1 MVSEA
6 KTVKTKKNNLED
18 SRERVLAAAES
29 LFNEF
34 GYATVTVQDIARKL
48 GIKAASLYYH
58 APGGKEELFV
68 MVIERALHRHR
79 EGIREALETSAENLR
94 RQFHGIVTWFLSQGP
109 LGFLRL
115 MMSDLPGLAPENAN
129 RLRRLSDESLI
140 QPILALL
147 DQAVA
152 RGEIQ
157 PPAQPHLLASS
168 LLSMVDGIWY
178 ASTVQLPDKGPEAL
192 IDGYVSMLVDGLAP
206 R

>member
-1 MVSEA
+1 MVSES
-6 KTVKTKKNNLED
+6 KTVKTRRNTLED

-68 MVIERALHRHR
+68 MVIERALNRHR
-79 EGIREALETSAENLR
+79 QGIKDALLAAPENLR
-94 RQFHGIVTWFLSQGP
+94 QQFHGMVTWFLSQGP

-115 MMSDLPGLAPENAN
+115 MMSDLPGLAPENAD
-129 RLRRLSDESLI
+129 RLRKLCDQSLI
-140 QPILALL
+140 QPILAVIE
-147 DQAVA
+147 AA
-152 RGEIQ
+152 SGRNEIKAPSQ
-157 PPAQPHLLASS
+157 PELLASS

-178 ASTVQLPDKGPEAL
+178 ATTVQTPERSPETL
-192 IDGYVSMLVDGLAP
+192 IDGYIALLIDGLAP

>member
-1 MVSEA
+1 MVSKA
-6 KTVKTKKNNLED
+6 KTGKNKKGSAED
-18 SRERVLAAAES
+18 ARERVLAAAES

-34 GYATVTVQDIARKL
+34 GYTAVTVQHIAKKL

-68 MVIERALHRHR
+68 MVIERALNRHHQ
-79 EGIREALETSAENLR
+79 GIENALQEADENLR
-94 RQFHGIVTWFLSQGP
+94 HQFRGIIAWFLSQGP

-115 MMSDLPGLAPENAN
+115 LMSDLAGLAPENGE
-129 RLRRLSDESLI
+129 RLRRMADESLI
-140 QPILALL
+140 QPILNAVNG
-147 DQAVA
+147 AVA

-157 PPAQPHLLASS
+157 APEQPQLLASS

-178 ASTVQLPDKGPEAL
+178 ASTVQTPDMSKDAL
-192 IDGYVSMLVDGLAP
+192 IDGYVNVLIDGLAP

>member
-1 MVSEA
+1 MVS
-6 KTVKTKKNNLED
+6 KTKTRKGRKSAED

-34 GYATVTVQDIARKL
+34 GYTAVTVQHIAKKL

-68 MVIERALHRHR
+68 MVIERALNRHR
-79 EGIREALETSAENLR
+79 KGIEEALSNAEPTLR
-94 RQFHGIVTWFLSQGP
+94 LQFRGIITWFLSQGP

-115 MMSDLPGLAPENAN
+115 LMSDLPGLNEENAN
-129 RLRRLSDESLI
+129 RLRSMADNSLI
-140 QPILALL
+140 KPIIEVINT
-147 DQAVA
+147 AVA

-157 PPAQPHLLASS
+157 EPKQPQLLASS

-178 ASTVQLPDKGPEAL
+178 ASTVQTPDMSQEDL
-192 IDGYVSMLVDGLAP
+192 IDGYVNVLIDGLAP

>member
-1 MVSEA
+1 MVSES
-6 KTVKTKKNNLED
+6 KTVNSRKNNLED
-18 SRERVLAAAES
+18 SRERVLGAAES

-34 GYATVTVQDIARKL
+34 GYASVTVQDIARKL

-68 MVIERALHRHR
+68 MVIERALLRHR
-79 EGIREALETSAENLR
+79 QGIRTALEVSGENLR
-94 RQFHGIVTWFLSQGP
+94 HQFQGIVTWFLSQGP

-115 MMSDLPGLAPENAN
+115 LMSDLPGLAPENAD

-140 QPILALL
+140 QPILAVL

-152 RGEIQ
+152 RGEIG

-178 ASTVQLPDKGPEAL
+178 AATVQLPDKGPESL
-192 IDGYVSMLVDGLAP
+192 IDGYVAMLVDGLAP